1 MSIKLANPSDQ
12 RKGPNCGVTAVAI
25 ASGASF
31 TRTWNLFKSIAP
43 RRYGKRWK
51 GATYDG
57 DYQRVLDKL
66 GIDCTSY
73 RPTVLR
79 SPLHRWIAEHTKPDT
94 VYIVVTTGHAQVV
107 CNGTV
112 IDQSGPKPV
121 AEHWGRRK
129 KVKFALHIYNPF
141 AAAPAPATPSP
152 LPAPAQPA
160 ATSLFPALFP
170 TQAPAA
176 AELQL
181 SLF

>member
-1 MSIKLANPSDQ
+1 MAIELANPSDQ
-12 RKGPNCGVTAVAI
+12 RRGPNCGVTACAVV
-25 ASGASF
+25 SGASF
-31 TRTWNLFKSIAP
+31 TLTWNLFKVVAP
-43 RRYGKRWK
+43 QRYGKRWK
-51 GATYDG
+51 GGTFEG
-57 DYQRVLDKL
+57 DYKRVLAQLNIGSAEYMPKGSRGL
-66 GIDCTSY
+66 T
-73 RPTVLR
+73 LQ
-79 SPLHRWIAEHTKPDT
+79 RWMDQHTQPDT
-94 VYIVVTTGHAQVV
+94 VYIVVTTGHAQAV

-129 KVKFALHIYNPF
+129 KVRFALHIYNPF
-141 AAAPAPATPSP
+141 AAARTFAPSP